1 MTLPYSFLSQNSG
14 PQRKKTSDIGYQDA
28 KLDSETTKEVK
39 ER

>member
-1 MTLPYSFLSQNSG
+1 MTFPYSFLSQDTG
-14 PQRKKTSDIGYQDA
+14 PEGKKTSAIGYQDA